1 MLRLAWRN
9 IWRNTRRTLI
19 TLAAVMIGTAG
30 IVGMTSYRESAFGGM
45 MRSITEQLVGH
56 LQVHGR
62 GYQESPEISNVVPDP
77 IAVEAVLKEKL
88 PGVRAER
95 RVLGA
100 GLAGSSDSSAGVLI
114 TGLEPGTTQMLTLR
128 QGQMLSDAPK
138 HEVVIGTELADQLG
152 LKVGGELVL
161 VGQAADGSVANDKF
175 TVVGLADAG
184 TSELNSTAVFL
195 NIKDAQEFFGIGEG
209 VHQIVLRLPKDEE
222 DVSAPLSTARGA
234 LDLKTLE
241 ALSWNQLL
249 PELKGT
255 MDQKR
260 QSQKSIDFILFFI
273 VALGVLNAMTMST
286 FERTREF
293 GVMLAVGTRPRRIV
307 GLVVTE
313 ALLQGVLGLAA
324 GVALVW
330 AVLTAIGTLHF
341 GSISQADM
349 VGVRMP
355 SEIHLKLALGA
366 VKSAATT
373 VLICMLGAGLIPAVR
388 ASRLQAADAVR
399 EA

>member
-9 IWRNTRRTLI
+9 LWRNTRRTLI
-19 TLAAVMIGTAG
+19 TLAAVSLGSAG
-30 IVGMTSYRESAFGGM
+30 IVGITSYRESVYGGM
-45 MRSITEQLVGH
+45 MRDITEQLVGH

-62 GYQESPEISNVVPDP
+62 GFQESPEISNVVADP
-77 IAVEAVLKEKL
+77 LKVEAVLKQKL

-100 GLAGSSDSSAGVLI
+100 GLAGSAEASAGVLI
-114 TGLEPGTTQMLTLR
+114 SGIEPGSTQMLTITS
-128 QGQMLSDAPK
+128 GHMLSAEPK
-138 HEVVIGTELADQLG
+138 HEAIVGTDLAEQLN
-152 LKVGGELVL
+152 LQVGGELVL
-161 VGQAADGSVANDKF
+161 VGQAADGSVANDRF

-195 NIKDAQEFFGIGEG
+195 HLKDAQSFFDLGEG
-209 VHQIVLRLPKDEE
+209 VHEIVLRLPTDDE
-222 DVSAPLSTARGA
+222 DVSGPLAATRSA
-234 LDLKTLE
+234 LDLTTLE

-260 QSQKSIDFILFFI
+260 RSQGSIDFILFFI

-293 GVMLAVGTRPRRIV
+293 GVMLALGTRPGRIV
-307 GLVVTE
+307 RLVVTE
-313 ALLQGVLGLAA
+313 SLLQGLLGLAA
-324 GVALVW
+324 GVALV
-330 AVLTAIGTLHF
+330 AVVLAATGTLHL
-341 GSISQADM
+341 GQLAQNDM
-349 VGVRMP
+349 AGVRMP
-355 SEIHLKLALGA
+355 SEVHLHMALGA
-366 VKSAATT
+366 VRSAAIT
-373 VLICMLGAGLIPAVR
+373 VLLCMLGAGLIPAVR

-399 EA
+399 EV